1 MWGIIGKLLIKGS
14 KAAWRQADKIF
25 RRKPKIPDSA
35 KPGKGGT
42 GNKGGKGA
50 RRTCDPKNP
59 YCGQSRDKLEKS
71 RNSYEKL
78 RDEHKQKLAQWKRDP
93 LSMDNKGT
101 YRNAPTPDARQK
113 IFEGRARALEKQ
125 IAKHESELRK
135 INEALEVLGN

>member
-1 MWGIIGKLLIKGS
+1 MWGIIRKILIEGS
-14 KAAWRQADKIF
+14 KAARRQADKIF

-78 RDEHKQKLAQWKRDP
+78 RDEHKQKLAHWQRDP
-93 LSMDNKGT
+93 LSMDHKGT